1 MSEQRHEE
9 TGASLAGHKPLD
21 GGEVAGV
28 GRDYWSIIWRQFR
41 KHRFAVAGVVLVLLF
56 FMISVFAPLI
66 ANKYPYYWYTPQD
79 GLSFPLLAALTS
91 EDLLL
96 LLGLALVVLVPV
108 ARRILRRTDWA
119 FWSRHELRRA
129 VLVNTVI
136 FGVAAG
142 LLALGPVRTGRVYEQ
157 LTIEVNGQT
166 KTMSLERDFRQEAA
180 DGTPAKYL
188 FPPVRYAPT
197 DLRAGGMFEPPS
209 ETQWFGTDRLGRSIA
224 ARVIYGSRVGLSV
237 GFISVGI
244 SFVIGLLIGGVS
256 AYFGGWVDLILQR
269 VVEVVMCFPSLFL
282 ILMIVA
288 IFGSKLWIIM
298 AAMGFVSWT
307 GTARL
312 IRAGVLQI
320 RALDYITAARAQG
333 LGSLYIIIRHALP
346 NALAPV
352 LVTATFGIAG
362 AITTEAG
369 LSFLGLGDPD
379 SPSWGQLLN
388 DAREVATKSPSH
400 VIIPG
405 VAIALAVLAYN
416 LVGEGLRDAVDPK
429 LKV

>member
-1 MSEQRHEE
+1 MSEQRPEE
-9 TGASLAGHKPLD
+9 TAAPVVGQKPLAG
-21 GGEVAGV
+21 GELAGV

-41 KHRFAVAGVVLVLLF
+41 KHRFAVVGLVLVVVVF
-56 FMISVFAPLI
+56 IVGVFAPFI
-66 ANKYPYYWYTPQD
+66 ANKYPYYWYTPEE
-79 GLSFPLLAALTS
+79 GLSFPVLKALTD

-96 LLGLALVVLVPV
+96 ILGFTLVLLVPV
-108 ARRILRRTDWA
+108 TRRLLRRTSWQ
-119 FWSRHELRRA
+119 FWDRHEMRRA
-129 VLVNTVI
+129 MLVNAVL
-136 FGVAAG
+136 FAVAAG
-142 LLALGPVRTGRVYEQ
+142 LLALGPVRTGRVVKQ
-157 LTIEVNGQT
+157 QTMEVNGRT
-166 KTMSLERDFRQEAA
+166 LTVSPERDFRRELA
-180 DGTPAKYL
+180 DGATAKYL

-197 DLRAGGMFEPPS
+197 DLGVGKMFEPPS
-209 ETQWFGTDRLGRSIA
+209 ERHWFGTDQSGRSIA
-224 ARVIYGSRVGLSV
+224 SRVVYGSRVAISV
-237 GFISVGI
+237 GFISVAI
-244 SFVIGLLIGGVS
+244 SLVIGLLIGGVS

-269 VVEVVMCFPSLFL
+269 LVEVVMCFPALFL

-288 IFGSKLWIIM
+288 IYGPKLWIIM
-298 AAMGFVSWT
+298 MAMGFVSWT

-333 LGSLYIIIRHALP
+333 LGSLYIIVRHALP

-352 LVTATFGIAG
+352 LVTATFAIAG

-388 DAREVATKSPSH
+388 EAREVATTSPSH